1 MKVLGLIEQD
11 LDIVS
16 KEYVDNKVKEVAKV
30 DDVAPE
36 GYVKLDLL
44 SLWAVY
50 ELNSGIHKR
59 DYDAFGFEK
68 LLQKCITKEKTHL
81 ISPDIDVEKHSLIP
95 SKLLDVVKANPIC
108 YIREADYLDDVY
120 SYFERT
126 IPSPNSKIN
135 ILVSILW
142 AALKGKGEGHTKK
155 EQIYEDIFE
164 LLKNFI
170 AGDGKTPIGD
180 LKGYSGEPLSKDE
193 AGLSQLIE
201 ENLDIYANPLYLN
214 TEIDNVIDA
223 ILSSSSGESKN
234 PNLKGHVG
242 LDLIAFTMFLP
253 SKEQCK
259 AMGITREEFADAFL
273 ETAVDSEDKLLSSK
287 YEYTALTIEKLSEIA
302 LTDPVVYIEKNIF
315 LTALLSVKDAD
326 VSTTGNPQLK
336 DYVKV
341 NIPTLYMI
349 SNLIKSSL
357 PKNARLDVT
366 PDDWVL
372 ATLSLSVDKDKK
384 EIKTEGKTILELAN
398 TVREAYVLKSQ
409 FDELITS
416 AIRED
421 FTPIGKRKGYEL
433 MKTHYAIY
441 LCSLAHRVKN
451 SRLGQNQQFFKLIK
465 DGYSVNEYDERKT
478 LVSDLGFTYDESA
491 PESSYDI
498 DALSNFTNKHPEIY
512 VPTEFTDYVKGTAE
526 STMELF
532 GAVTN
537 LMAFYEA
544 HQNDP
549 KIKIVTPNEYKIN
562 RKDPDTLY
570 IVKES

>member
-50 ELNSGIHKR
+50 KLNYGMNEWYNYGELE
-59 DYDAFGFEK
+59 FTK

-81 ISPDIDVEKHSLIP
+81 ISPSVDFNQESFDDAKILNII
-95 SKLLDVVKANPIC
+95 KANSIC
-108 YIREADYLDDVY
+108 YIKEADYTDDIAG
-120 SYFERT
+120 YFDKVT
-126 IPSPNSKIN
+126 TKGCPKVDTTAV
-135 ILVSILW
+135 LLW
-142 AALKGKGEGHTKK
+142 AALKGKGEGNNTK
-155 EQIYEDIFE
+155 ESLYDYIFRQIDGFT
-164 LLKNFI
+164 
-170 AGDGKTPIGD
+170 ARDGKTPVSELQFNGQPMTRDARGLDYLITD
-180 LKGYSGEPLSKDE
+180 HPNLYADIIFYSMGVD
-193 AGLSQLIE
+193 
-201 ENLDIYANPLYLN
+201 D
-214 TEIDNVIDA
+214 VINA
-223 ILSSSSGESKN
+223 ILSGGSGEVKN
-234 PNLKGHVG
+234 PNLQGYIR
-242 LDLIAFTMFLP
+242 LDLISLIMFFP
-253 SKEQCK
+253 SEEQCK
-259 AMGITREEFADAFL
+259 ALGTTREEVATMIIEPAM
-273 ETAVDSEDKLLSSK
+273 DSAGIRIKTK
-287 YEYTALTIEKLSEIA
+287 HEYTTLTIEKLSEIA
-302 LTDPVVYIEKNIF
+302 ETDPVVYINRGNFLSLIEELKN
-315 LTALLSVKDAD
+315 AD
-326 VSTTGNPQLK
+326 VSTTENPQLK
-336 DYVKV
+336 DYIKV

-357 PKNARLDVT
+357 PKNAKLDVT

-384 EIKTEGKTILELAN
+384 DIKPEGKTILELSN
-398 TVREAYVLKSQ
+398 TVREAYILKSQ
-409 FDELITS
+409 FDDLITS

-441 LCSLAHRVKN
+441 LFSLAHRVKN

-465 DGYSVNEYDERKT
+465 DGYSINEYDERKT
-478 LVSDLGFTYDESA
+478 LVNDLGFTYDESA

-526 STMELF
+526 STMGLF

-537 LMAFYEA
+537 LMKFYEA
-544 HQNDP
+544 HKDDP

>member
-1 MKVLGLIEQD
+1 MKVLGLVEQD

-16 KEYVDNKVKEVAKV
+16 KEYVDNKIKEVSKT

-36 GYVKLDLL
+36 GYVKIDLL

-50 ELNSGIHKR
+50 ELNYGIHKR
-59 DYDAFGFEK
+59 GDDDLGFLK

-81 ISPDIDVEKHSLIP
+81 ISPDIDVEKHPLNQTE
-95 SKLLDVVKANPIC
+95 LLNIIKSNPIC
-108 YIREADYLDDVY
+108 YIKEADYLYDVY
-120 SYFERT
+120 GYFEEAR
-126 IPSPNSKIN
+126 PSRGFKMN
-135 ILVSILW
+135 ILLLILW
-142 AALKGKGEGHTKK
+142 AALKGKGEGNTKK
-155 EQIYEDIFE
+155 EQIYEYIFG
-164 LLKNFI
+164 LLQNFI
-170 AGDGKTPIGD
+170 AGDGKTSFRD
-180 LKGYSGEPLSKDE
+180 FKDYSGKPLSQDE
-193 AGLSQLIE
+193 AGLFQLIQT
-201 ENLDIYANPLYLN
+201 NPDIYADSMYLS
-214 TEIDNVIDA
+214 DGVDHVIDA
-223 ILSSSSGESKN
+223 ILSSSSVGTEN
-234 PNLKGHVG
+234 PNLKGYVR
-242 LDLIAFTMFLP
+242 LDLTSLIMFFP
-253 SKEQCK
+253 SEEQCK
-259 AMGITREEFADAFL
+259 AMGTTREELATMLIGSAM
-273 ETAVDSEDKLLSSK
+273 DSEGISIKSK
-287 YEYTALTIEKLSEIA
+287 HEFTTLTIEKMNEIA
-302 LTDPVVYIEKNIF
+302 LTDPIVYVAADGFSSLIEDIKN
-315 LTALLSVKDAD
+315 TTT
-326 VSTTGNPQLK
+326 STTENPQLK

-349 SNLIKSSL
+349 SNLIKSNL
-357 PKNARLDVT
+357 PQNARLDVA

-372 ATLSLSVDKDKK
+372 ATLSLCVDKDKK
-384 EIKTEGKTILELAN
+384 DIKTEGKTILELAN
-398 TVREAYVLKSQ
+398 TIREAYILKSQ
-409 FDELITS
+409 FDDLITS
-416 AIRED
+416 RIRED

-465 DGYSVNEYDERKT
+465 DGYSINEYDERKT
-478 LVSDLGFTYDESA
+478 LVNDLGFTYDESA

-537 LMAFYEA
+537 LTAFYED
-544 HQNDP
+544 HKNDP

>member
-16 KEYVDNKVKEVAKV
+16 KEYVDNKIKEVSKA

-50 ELNSGIHKR
+50 KLNYGMNEWYNYSELEF
-59 DYDAFGFEK
+59 AK

-81 ISPDIDVEKHSLIP
+81 ISPSVDFNQESFDDTKILNII
-95 SKLLDVVKANPIC
+95 KANPVC
-108 YIREADYLDDVY
+108 YIKETDYTDDIAG
-120 SYFERT
+120 YFDKVT
-126 IPSPNSKIN
+126 TKGCPKVDTAAV
-135 ILVSILW
+135 LLW
-142 AALKGKGEGHTKK
+142 AALKGKGEGNNTK
-155 EQIYEDIFE
+155 ESLYDYIFRQIDRFT
-164 LLKNFI
+164 
-170 AGDGKTPIGD
+170 ARDGKTPVSELQFNGQPMTRDSMGLDYLITD
-180 LKGYSGEPLSKDE
+180 NPNLYADQVFYSMGV
-193 AGLSQLIE
+193 
-201 ENLDIYANPLYLN
+201 
-214 TEIDNVIDA
+214 DNVIDA
-223 ILSSSSGESKN
+223 ILSSSSGGTKN

-326 VSTTGNPQLK
+326 VSTTENPQLK
-336 DYVKV
+336 DYIKV

-349 SNLIKSSL
+349 YSLIKSSL
-357 PKNARLDVT
+357 PKNAHLDVT

-384 EIKTEGKTILELAN
+384 DIKPEGKTILELSN
-398 TVREAYVLKSQ
+398 TVREAYILKSQ
-409 FDELITS
+409 FDDLITS

-478 LVSDLGFTYDESA
+478 LVNDLGFTYDESA

-498 DALSNFTNKHPEIY
+498 DALSNFTNKHTEIY
-512 VPTEFTDYVKGTAE
+512 VTTEFTDYVKGTAE
-526 STMELF
+526 GTMGLF
-532 GAVTN
+532 GAITN

>member
-30 DDVAPE
+30 DDIAPE
-36 GYVKLDLL
+36 GYMKVDLL

-50 ELNSGIHKR
+50 GLNEGIHNR
-59 DYDAFGFEK
+59 VSDALGFSK
-68 LLQKCITKEKTHL
+68 LLQKCITREKTHL
-81 ISPDIDVEKHSLIP
+81 ISPDIDVEKQVITP
-95 SKLLDVVKANPIC
+95 PELLDIVKSNRIC
-108 YIREADYLDDVY
+108 YISERDYLEDVCY
-120 SYFERT
+120 YFER
-126 IPSPNSKIN
+126 IRAGVKLN
-135 ILVSILW
+135 ILVPILW

-164 LLKNFI
+164 LLKYFT
-170 AGDGKTPIGD
+170 AGDGKTLIENFKD
-180 LKGYSGEPLSKDE
+180 HSGEPLSKDE
-193 AGLSQLIE
+193 AGLFQLIE
-201 ENLDIYANPLYLN
+201 ESPDIYANSMYLS
-214 TEIDNVIDA
+214 TGVDNVIDA
-223 ILSSSSGESKN
+223 ILSSGSGESKN

-326 VSTTGNPQLK
+326 VPTTENPQLK

-478 LVSDLGFTYDESA
+478 LVNDLGFTYDEST

-537 LMAFYEA
+537 LMTFYEA